1 MLSILLLA
9 VLILEPSAVVEKGG
23 EVDLEAM
30 GPGQTISV
38 KIEPRVEEGGIYGE
52 GGIFDYAVVEELPQG
67 WKGKNSKLYERP
79 LFVSISAAPDA
90 EEGEYSAKIKL
101 VDEFNGEKLGNFTFN
116 VKIRISKEVME
127 AQISPSKITTS
138 PGQPAV
144 FNIIVENKG
153 SAGDVFEIGAEGP
166 KRWSFK
172 KFVYV
177 GPKQKKVV
185 RYEVVGEEEEVYK
198 AQIYVKSTASEQV
211 KRAKEVEIVVKPTLE
226 GDIKAS
232 ANGIMIYPFFNLPL
246 QALNSF
252 LSIFLNA

>member
-1 MLSILLLA
+1 MLGILLLSI
-9 VLILEPSAVVEKGG
+9 LILEPSAVVEKGG
-23 EVDLEAM
+23 SVDLGAI
-30 GPGQTISV
+30 GPGQTISM
-38 KIEPRVEEGGIYGE
+38 KIEPKVSEGGIYGE
-52 GGIFDYAVVEELPQG
+52 GGVFDYAVVEELPPG

-79 LFVSISAAPDA
+79 LYVSITAAHTA
-90 EEGEYSAKIKL
+90 EEGQYQARVKL
-101 VDEFNGEKLGNFTFN
+101 VDEFNGERLGNFTFN
-116 VKIRISKEVME
+116 VKIRVSKDVMDAE
-127 AQISPSKITTS
+127 ISPERITTS

-144 FNIIVENKG
+144 FTIIVENKG
-153 SAGDVFEIGAEGP
+153 AAGDVFEIGAEGP

-172 KFVYV
+172 KFIYV
-177 GPKQKKVV
+177 APKQKKVV

-198 AQIYVKSTASEQV
+198 AKIYVKSTASEEI
-211 KRAKEVEIVVKPTLE
+211 KRAKEVEIEVRPTLE